1 MFAQSQAPLTMSLA
15 IMSFDYSGLSVGLA
29 IAALLFYL
37 MCACF
42 VSFTLGW
49 LSVWRRWRHRC
60 TRSIFRFSWISALLF
75 LAFSLL
81 YAVLT
86 IRDAF
91 WLQRQYNDSW
101 AVPSAFL
108 LPPLFAIIA
117 WSSRRQMNR
126 QLSTQS

>member
-1 MFAQSQAPLTMSLA
+1 MSLA
-15 IMSFDYSGLSVGLA
+15 ILSFDYSGLSVGLA
-29 IAALLFYL
+29 VPALLFYL

-42 VSFTLGW
+42 LSFTMDWLG
-49 LSVWRRWRHRC
+49 VWRRWRPRW

-75 LAFSLL
+75 LALTLL

-101 AVPSAFL
+101 AVPSLFL

-117 WSSRRQMNR
+117 WSSRRQMNG
-126 QLSTQS
+126 QLSTQSS